1 MSNKPG
7 VNDVGLDDKGDANRG
22 AGGAPPPG
30 SGRQDP
36 A

>member
-7 VNDVGLDDKGDANRG
+7 VNDIGLDDKGGNNRG
-22 AGGAPPPG
+22 AGGAPPG